1 MSILIL
7 LIILDSC
14 FILISCIINFLFDLF
29 NFIFTFIR
37 RMYRYRLLI
46 TRTNNYFITNFCL
59 FLINFCLFLIGI
71 VINSLVYSC
80 IIVFNRTILLASN
93 LYWVY
98 WILYVSWSLTSHL
111 VICLAVSSLRKYD
124 RISVYNS
131 GRSTHKIQRGPQ
143 QYTCCTY
150 TQFTNTKSLLNSSNN
165 SISHS
170 SLFLSILDYS
180 HSLFFSA
187 YLLKNNKNIF
197 Q

>member
-1 MSILIL
+1 MST
-7 LIILDSC
+7 
-14 FILISCIINFLFDLF
+14 LISSICWGCRFFTTSTNKYFIVHFFLFVLGI
-29 NFIFTFIR
+29 FID
-37 RMYRYRLLI
+37 
-46 TRTNNYFITNFCL
+46 
-59 FLINFCLFLIGI
+59 
-71 VINSLVYSC
+71 SLVYSC
-80 IIVFNRTILLASN
+80 IIVFNRTILVFFVSN

-98 WILYVSWSLTSHL
+98 WILYASLSRLFTSL
-111 VICLAVSSLRKYD
+111 SRDSLRS
-124 RISVYNS
+124 ISVYNS

-187 YLLKNNKNIF
+187 YLLKNNQNIF